1 MSREFGAIQTKCAG
15 HHCQA
20 GQLGRDFLSLGILL
34 SSHNARTP
42 LSTDSTAERPHRSES
57 SEQAWMLFDVAT
69 LCSDIPLV
77 LTKIGQLGASH
88 AGAFDASGNVF

>member
-1 MSREFGAIQTKCAG
+1 
-15 HHCQA
+15 
-20 GQLGRDFLSLGILL
+20 
-34 SSHNARTP
+34 
-42 LSTDSTAERPHRSES
+42 
-57 SEQAWMLFDVAT
+57 MLFDVAT